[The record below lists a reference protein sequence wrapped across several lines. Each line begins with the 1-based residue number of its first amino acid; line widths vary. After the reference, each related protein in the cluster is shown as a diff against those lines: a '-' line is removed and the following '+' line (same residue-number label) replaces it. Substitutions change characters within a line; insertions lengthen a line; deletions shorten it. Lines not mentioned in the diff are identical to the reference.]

1 MLLRA
6 IQLELYA
13 MPKNS
18 QSSFIN
24 KLMEF
29 EQNFSE
35 PKCSSVRYNIKGGSP
50 SLPFIM
56 REGSVSK

>member
-29 EQNFSE
+29 EQNFSK

-50 SLPFIM
+50 SLLL
-56 REGSVSK
+56 S